1 MAKKKQLIKSN
12 ETNCLNCGYE
22 FEGHELFCPVC
33 GQKNKDKRITFGSFV
48 KEVFAGFF
56 SWDAKFWRTLRPLL
70 FKPGRVSKDYIEG
83 KRVKYS
89 NPFRFYLTTSVLF
102 FLLVGLNNTIK
113 EYRELSSTDIKNE
126 KKITV
131 KQVSDSIKK
140 EIETGKKQ
148 YINTDF
154 RGFKKGL
161 QAGMKNGMKD
171 GIKKDSSSTTDSIK
185 KGNSFDNFVKFNT
198 KNPKLSTDEALDS
211 LNVEKNF
218 SNRLKYSKAKTFSS
232 LINNEDGVKSFI
244 DNLVSKTSV
253 ALFILLPIFAL
264 FFKLIYIRRKFTY
277 VEHLVFI
284 FHIQTVFF
292 IIFILFVLFD
302 IGLPEQMETNGSTV
316 ISILVLIFMIYLFI
330 AMKRFY
336 KQGFFKTLIKYF
348 FVNLTFMMLASLGMS
363 VLTLITFLLN

>member
-1 MAKKKQLIKSN
+1 MSKKNQPIKSN
-12 ETNCLNCGYE
+12 EPNCLNCGYE
-22 FEGHELFCPVC
+22 FEGHELFCPAC

-56 SWDAKFWRTLRPLL
+56 SWDAKFWRTLSPLL
-70 FKPGRVSKDYIEG
+70 FNPGKVSKDYIEG
-83 KRVKYS
+83 KRIKYS

-102 FLLVGLNNTIK
+102 FLLIGLNNTIK
-113 EYRELSSTDIKNE
+113 EYRKLSSTDVKTE
-126 KKITV
+126 KKVTV

-140 EIETGKKQ
+140 EIETNKKQ
-148 YINTDF
+148 YINA
-154 RGFKKGL
+154 GIGSFKEGL
-161 QAGMKNGMKD
+161 QAGMRESIQDETKGV
-171 GIKKDSSSTTDSIK
+171 TYTADSIK
-185 KGNSFDNFVKFNT
+185 KPNSFDSFIKFNT
-198 KNPKLSTDEALDS
+198 KNPKLSIDEALDS

-218 SNRLKYSKAKTFSS
+218 GNRLKYSKAKTFASI
-232 LINNEDGVKSFI
+232 INDGDGVKSFL

-292 IIFILFVLFD
+292 IVFILFVLFD
-302 IGLPEQMETNGSTV
+302 ITMHKQMEVNGSTV
-316 ISILVLIFMIYLFI
+316 ISTLIFAFMIYLFI

-336 KQGFFKTLIKYF
+336 KQGFLKTLIKYF
-348 FVNLTFMMLASLGMS
+348 FVNFTFMMLASLGMS
-363 VLTLITFLLN
+363 VLTVITFMLN

>member
-1 MAKKKQLIKSN
+1 MAKKNKSIKSN
-12 ETNCLNCGYE
+12 EPNCLNCGYT
-22 FEGHELFCPVC
+22 FEGHELFCPAC
-33 GQKNKDKRITFGSFV
+33 GQKNKDKRVTFGSFV

-70 FKPGRVSKDYIEG
+70 FNPGKVSKDYIEG

-102 FLLVGLNNTIK
+102 FLLIGLNNTIK
-113 EYRELSSTDIKNE
+113 EYRELSSTDTKNE
-126 KKITV
+126 KKVTV

-140 EIETGKKQ
+140 EINTNKKQ
-148 YINTDF
+148 LTNAGIG
-154 RGFKKGL
+154 GFKRGL
-161 QAGMKNGMKD
+161 QEGMKKGMQD
-171 GIKKDSSSTTDSIK
+171 GIKGATYTIDSIK
-185 KGNSFDNFVKFNT
+185 EPDSFDSFIKFNSDH
-198 KNPKLSTDEALDS
+198 PRLSTDEALDS
-211 LNVEKNF
+211 LGVEKNLN
-218 SNRLKYSKAKTFSS
+218 NRLKYSKAKTFAS
-232 LINNEDGVKSFI
+232 LINDGDGVKSFI

-292 IIFILFVLFD
+292 IVFILFVLFD
-302 IGLPEQMETNGSTV
+302 IGLHEQMETKGSTV
-316 ISILVLIFMIYLFI
+316 ISILIFSFMIYLFI

-336 KQGFFKTLIKYF
+336 KQGFFKTFIKYC
-348 FVNLTFMMLASLGMS
+348 FVNFTFMLLASIGIS
-363 VLTLITFLLN
+363 VLSVVTFMLN